1 VLIELALVFLKLG
14 VIGFGGPAAHVALM
28 RRELVTRRC
37 WLDQEEFNR
46 MFAACNLIP
55 GPSSTE
61 LAVFIGRR
69 RAGWRGMVIAGSCF
83 ILPAAL
89 LMLAIAWAYVRWGR
103 HPAVVHVLAGV
114 RPIVVG
120 IVAWAAVDLGRAM
133 VGDLARAAV
142 AVMAAAMLIL
152 GISPAVIVVV
162 GGAILVGG
170 RRTWRSASLGLP
182 ASGWVAPAAFSLAA
196 VFLAFLKVGAL
207 SFGSG
212 YVLVAFLRA
221 DLVEAT
227 RWLTDRQ
234 LFDAIALAQA
244 TPGPVY
250 SVAAFI
256 GYLVGGLPGSVA
268 ATAGIFLPGFVLI
281 PFVGGVIR
289 LVDRH
294 SAAKAFVDGA
304 NAAALGLIA
313 AVTVQL
319 ASVALTGFLAAM
331 AAVVTICLMWR
342 WPFASPALVA
352 AGAAA
357 GLAGIIGS

>member
-1 VLIELALVFLKLG
+1 MLTELALAFLKLG
-14 VIGFGGPAAHVALM
+14 VIGFGGPAVHVALM
-28 RRELVTRRC
+28 RRELVTRRG

-61 LAVFIGRR
+61 LAIFLGQR
-69 RAGWRGMVIAGSCF
+69 RAGWRGMVIAGGCF

-89 LMLAIAWAYVRWGR
+89 LMLAIAWAYLRWGR
-103 HPAVVHVLAGV
+103 HPAAMHILTGV

-120 IVAWAAVDLGRAM
+120 IVAWAAVDLGRTM
-133 VGDLARAAV
+133 VGNWPRAAV
-142 AVMAAAMLIL
+142 AVVAAAMLIL
-152 GISPAVIVVV
+152 GVSPAVIVVL
-162 GGAILVGG
+162 GGAILVVG
-170 RRTWRSASLGLP
+170 RRASRTAPLMLSAGVVVP
-182 ASGWVAPAAFSLAA
+182 TAFSLAA

-234 LFDAIALAQA
+234 LVDAIAIAQA

-250 SVAAFI
+250 GVAAFI
-256 GYLVGGLPGSVA
+256 GYLVGGVPGSVV

-281 PFVGGVIR
+281 PFVGRVVQ
-289 LVDRH
+289 LVERH
-294 SAAKAFVDGA
+294 EAARAFVNGA

-313 AVTVQL
+313 AVTLQL
-319 ASVALTGFLAAM
+319 ASVALTGVVAAI
-331 AAVVTICLMWR
+331 AAVVTIGLIWR
-342 WPFASPALVA
+342 WPFASPALIA